1 MSKDKII
8 VVLGCNG
15 QLGQSL
21 QAVIQNISAYDVK
34 WLDRASIDLTDLDSI
49 THYFAQNNC
58 DVIINCAA
66 YTAVDKAE
74 SEPEMADI
82 INFQAVKK
90 LAEIAKVNHIKL
102 IHISTDYVFNGQQ
115 FRPYIETDKVAPQ
128 SVYGETKFKGEQA
141 LLNIMPNN
149 AIIIRTS
156 WLYSEFSNNFVKTML
171 KLAQQRDSLKVIFDQ
186 IGTPTY
192 ANDLAQAIMVIVQ
205 SERFNQTSL
214 PSELYHYSNEGV
226 CSWYDFSKAIF
237 ELTAIDCRVSPI
249 ETKDYPTAAARPH
262 YSLLNKTKIKR
273 EYNLS
278 IPYWKD
284 SLAQCISNI
293 KP

>member
-74 SEPEMADI
+74 SEPEMADV

-237 ELTAIDCRVSPI
+237 ELTAIDCSVSPI

-273 EYNLS
+273 DYNLS

>member
-115 FRPYIETDKVAPQ
+115 FRPYI
-128 SVYGETKFKGEQA
+128 
-141 LLNIMPNN
+141 
-149 AIIIRTS
+149 
-156 WLYSEFSNNFVKTML
+156 
-171 KLAQQRDSLKVIFDQ
+171 
-186 IGTPTY
+186 
-192 ANDLAQAIMVIVQ
+192 
-205 SERFNQTSL
+205 
-214 PSELYHYSNEGV
+214 
-226 CSWYDFSKAIF
+226 
-237 ELTAIDCRVSPI
+237 
-249 ETKDYPTAAARPH
+249 
-262 YSLLNKTKIKR
+262 
-273 EYNLS
+273 
-278 IPYWKD
+278 
-284 SLAQCISNI
+284 
-293 KP
+293 

>member
-74 SEPEMADI
+74 SEPEMADV

-214 PSELYHYSNEGV
+214 PSEIYHYSNEGV